1 MVLKAKVGD
10 DTRTIC
16 RFEGEEERRVVIAAK
31 GNSLLSNNL
40 YFIPFAL
47 GIVLLVLGA
56 LEIMARNWGIW
67 IGAVLLFAQMGLL
80 AIWSF
85 KEARPKDIHIAAV
98 THLIYYYPDLVTS
111 LLSFVEVAL
120 KEVYAKSIDSVNGL
134 MEAMLALNSQNKWD
148 EELHVKIETAREQQT
163 AMRVVLD
170 DISNTRS
177 SWEEHYGLT
186 ADEFM
191 MLTLFSIVE
200 EVNNERIEKNG

>member
-10 DTRTIC
+10 DTRIIC
-16 RFEGEEERRVVIAAK
+16 RFEGEEERRVIRAAK
-31 GNSLLSNNL
+31 GNSFLSNNL
-40 YFIPFAL
+40 YLVPFAL

-56 LEIMARNWGIW
+56 LEIMPRDWGIW
-67 IGAVLLFAQMGLL
+67 IGAVLLFAQVGLL
-80 AIWSF
+80 AIWMF
-85 KEARPKDIHIAAV
+85 KEVHPEDIHVAAV
-98 THLIYYYPDLVTS
+98 THLIYYHPDLVTS
-111 LLSFVEVAL
+111 FLSFVEVAL
-120 KEVYAKSIDSVNGL
+120 KEAYAKSINSVNGL

>member
-10 DTRTIC
+10 DTRIIC
-16 RFEGEEERRVVIAAK
+16 RFEGEEERRVRRAAK
-31 GNSLLSNNL
+31 GNSFLSNNL
-40 YFIPFAL
+40 YLIPFAL

-56 LEIMARNWGIW
+56 LEIMPRDWGIW
-67 IGAVLLFAQMGLL
+67 IGAVLLFAQAGLL
-80 AIWSF
+80 AIWLF
-85 KEARPKDIHIAAV
+85 KEARPEDIHVTAV
-98 THLIYYYPDLVTS
+98 THLIYYHPDLVTS

-120 KEVYAKSIDSVNGL
+120 KEVYAKSIDSLNGL

-200 EVNNERIEKNG
+200 EINNERIEENG